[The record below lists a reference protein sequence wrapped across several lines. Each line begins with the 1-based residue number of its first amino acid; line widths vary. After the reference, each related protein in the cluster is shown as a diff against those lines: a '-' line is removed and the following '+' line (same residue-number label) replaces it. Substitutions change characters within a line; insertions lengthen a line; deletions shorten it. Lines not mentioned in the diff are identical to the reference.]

1 MNITLN
7 ILDVKGIEP
16 ERALLKLQQ
25 RVGSIA
31 KDGSMWLIDD
41 HEPKE
46 YYSYL
51 TEHNF
56 HFQTFI
62 VSNNEYRVFISRY

>member
-1 MNITLN
+1 MSLTLN
-7 ILDVKGIEP
+7 ILNIKGIET
-16 ERALLKLQQ
+16 EKALLKLQEHTH
-25 RVGSIA
+25 SIA
-31 KDGSMWLIDD
+31 KNESLWLIDD

-51 TEHNF
+51 TTHDF

-62 VSNNEYRVFISRY
+62 VSDDECRVFISRA